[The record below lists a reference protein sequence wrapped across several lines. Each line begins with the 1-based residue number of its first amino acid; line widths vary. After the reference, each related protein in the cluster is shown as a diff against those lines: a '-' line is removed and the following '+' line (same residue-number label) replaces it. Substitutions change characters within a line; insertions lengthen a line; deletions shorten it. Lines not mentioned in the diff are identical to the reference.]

1 MKLPARIP
9 ARTATLLLAA
19 IFLGGGGIWWLRSG
33 GSGEPAPLYGNVDV
47 RQVDLAFRVEG
58 RLAELLVEEGDH
70 VTPGQKLAVLDK
82 GYLED
87 AVGIA
92 QARLDGAVANLDK
105 LEAGNRPQEIAQ
117 ARAQVAQAE
126 AAALNAREKFDRATA
141 MTLDTSVSRQ
151 TLDNAKSDLRQ
162 TAAQLTHAREALV
175 LAEKGFRTED
185 IAVAKAQVDA
195 ERGTL
200 DLMRRRLA
208 DAELFSPADG
218 IVLTRVREPGST
230 MLPGAT
236 VLSLAMT
243 SPMQVRTWVPEGRL
257 GQAVPGAKVEIAT
270 DSAPGKVYH
279 GQIGFVSPVAEF
291 TPKTVESPE
300 LRTSLVYRVRI
311 VVSDPDP
318 LLRQGMPVTV
328 RIE

>member
-1 MKLPARIP
+1 MTHPSKAVLAIIL
-9 ARTATLLLAA
+9 ATLL
-19 IFLGGGGIWWLRSG
+19 GGGLVWRLPTDRSG
-33 GSGEPAPLYGNVDV
+33 DAAVLYGNIDV
-47 RQVDLAFRVEG
+47 RQVDLGFRVEG
-58 RLAELLVEEGDH
+58 RLTELLAEEGDR
-70 VTPGQKLAVLDK
+70 VAPGQKLAVLDK

-87 AVGIA
+87 AVRIA
-92 QARLDGAVANLDK
+92 QARLDGANANLDK

-117 ARAQVAQAE
+117 ARADLARAD
-126 AAALNAREKFDRATA
+126 AAAQNAREKFDRAAA
-141 MTLDTSVSRQ
+141 MTLDRAVSRQ
-151 TLDNAKSDLRQ
+151 SLDNARSELRQ
-162 TAAQLTHAREALV
+162 TAAQSTRAREALA
-175 LAEKGFRTED
+175 LAENGYRSED
-185 IAVAKAQVDA
+185 VAIAKAQVEA
-195 ERGTL
+195 EKATA

-218 IVLTRVREPGST
+218 VILTRVREPGST
-230 MLPGAT
+230 LLPGAT

-243 SPMQVRTWVPEGRL
+243 SPMQVRTWVPESLLGR
-257 GQAVPGAKVEIAT
+257 AAPGAKVLIAT
-270 DSAPGKVYH
+270 DSAPAKVYH

-311 VVSDPDP
+311 IVSDPDS

>member
-1 MKLPARIP
+1 MKRPSKIFASLALAAIM
-9 ARTATLLLAA
+9 AGGVIWWLLAA
-19 IFLGGGGIWWLRSG
+19 RAEG
-33 GSGEPAPLYGNVDV
+33 PPVLYGNVDV
-47 RQVDLAFRVEG
+47 RQVDLGFRVEG
-58 RLAELLVEEGDH
+58 RLAEMLVEEGDH
-70 VTPGQKLAVLDK
+70 VTPGQKLAVMDK

-87 AVGIA
+87 AVRIA
-92 QARLDGAVANLDK
+92 QARLEGAVATLDK

-117 ARAQVAQAE
+117 ARSEVARAE
-126 AAALNAREKFDRATA
+126 AAQVNAREKFDRASA
-141 MTLDTSVSRQ
+141 MTLDTNVSRQ

-162 TAAQLTHAREALV
+162 SSAQLTHAREALA
-175 LAEKGFRTED
+175 LAEKGFRSED
-185 IAVAKAQVDA
+185 IAVAKAQVEA
-195 ERGTL
+195 EKATL

-208 DAELFSPADG
+208 DGELFSPAEG
-218 IVLTRVREPGST
+218 TILTRVREPGST

-243 SPMQVRTWVPEGRL
+243 SPMQVRTWVPESLLGRV
-257 GQAVPGAKVEIAT
+257 VPGAKAEIAS

-311 VVSDPDP
+311 IVSDPDP